1 VLASA
6 PGAPPGL
13 IFFVP
18 GLRARRDYRP
28 ERGTMYNLPER
39 MMQAHNRRWLM
50 SRHKLK
56 PGNA

>member
-1 VLASA
+1 
-6 PGAPPGL
+6 
-13 IFFVP
+13 
-18 GLRARRDYRP
+18 
-28 ERGTMYNLPER
+28 MYNLPER